1 MLNDTSDPSPSLG
14 IVDFHSH
21 FVGPAFTLTTLAGI
35 PPAQRG
41 FWEGVN
47 RMLVE
52 PKALLSSIAED
63 GVGARVISTPLE
75 FLQDAEGN
83 VPAAMIARVNDA
95 VANLVSQYPG
105 QLHGLATVN
114 AYAGEAGARELT
126 RAVAELG
133 LRGVFIESAKG
144 DLLPDAP
151 EARPTFAAAAAL
163 GVPIFM
169 HPIEDP
175 SLFRRFKTYGRLGVR
190 LTRGTINAAGLCA
203 MMESGMFEEMPNLRI
218 VVTALALGGL
228 LLAGGVGDGA
238 RLRKDTPAA
247 LRRHVYIDTTGL
259 HPVTLRCAVDL
270 LGADHVLLGTDWPIV
285 IETPERI
292 RKVLATSGL
301 NADGQRLVARDT
313 ALSLLGVEASSVA
326 GGWSRD

>member
-1 MLNDTSDPSPSLG
+1 MLNDIIDPSPSLA
-14 IVDFHSH
+14 IVDFHNH
-21 FVGPAFTLTTLAGI
+21 FVGPGFALTTLRGV

-47 RMLVE
+47 RMLEE
-52 PKALLSSIAED
+52 PSALLSSMGENGIA
-63 GVGARVISTPLE
+63 ARVISTPLE
-75 FLQDAEGN
+75 FLQDADGN
-83 VPAAMIARVNDA
+83 VTVATIARINDA
-95 VANLVSQYPG
+95 VADLVSRHPG
-105 QLHGLATVN
+105 RLHGLATVD
-114 AYAGEAGARELT
+114 AYSGEAGARELT
-126 RAVAELG
+126 RAVTQLG

-163 GVPIFM
+163 GVPVFM

-175 SLFRRFKTYGRLGVR
+175 SLFRRFKAFGRLGVR
-190 LTRGTINAAGLCA
+190 LTRGTINAAGLFA
-203 MMESGMFEEMPNLRI
+203 MVESGMFEEMPNLRV

-228 LLAGGVGDGA
+228 LLAGSVGDGA
-238 RLRKDTPAA
+238 QLRKDAPAA

-270 LGADHVLLGTDWPIV
+270 LGADHVVLGTDWPVV

-292 RKVLATSGL
+292 RTVLAASGL
-301 NADGQRLVARDT
+301 TGEEQRLVAGGA
-313 ALSLLGVEASSVA
+313 ALSLLGLEAGSNAGASSH
-326 GGWSRD
+326 G